1 MQVARPLTSIVESVH
16 AARVAFHMLHRRVYR
31 KELPLQCTEE
41 TSELTLPPS
50 DDTDENS
57 RQSVRR
63 MRSLKRL
70 RPSRIMIKNLTKRR
84 LRSKRLQRGRE
95 KRGPR
100 GPRMG
105 PGNKQRH
112 RRRQRRG
119 RRRSQ
124 RAQRKQRRER
134 RRSQR
139 ARRRMQQIKDR
150 ARMRAAVGR
159 LDKGGRKGRRSIGN
173 AARGLMA

>member
-1 MQVARPLTSIVESVH
+1 MPEVPAPSSFPDRLESVLW
-16 AARVAFHMLHRRVYR
+16 ASPPLLHFKPPSVRS
-31 KELPLQCTEE
+31 EE
-41 TSELTLPPS
+41 TYEDS
-50 DDTDENS
+50 DS
-57 RQSVRR
+57 RLSVRR
-63 MRSLKRL
+63 MRSFRRRL
-70 RPSRIMIKNLTKRR
+70 GPRLMMKNLIKRR
-84 LRSKRLQRGRE
+84 SQSKRLKRVRE

-100 GPRMG
+100 GPRTG
-105 PGNKQRH
+105 GNKQRH

-159 LDKGGRKGRRSIGN
+159 LDKGGGKGRRSIGN